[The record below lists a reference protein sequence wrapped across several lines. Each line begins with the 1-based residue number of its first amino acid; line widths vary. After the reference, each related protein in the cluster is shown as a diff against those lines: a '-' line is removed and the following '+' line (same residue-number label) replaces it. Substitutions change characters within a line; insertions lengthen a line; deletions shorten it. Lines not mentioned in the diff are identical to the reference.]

1 MAKALVTGATGFVG
15 WHIAKQL
22 LERGDTVRCL
32 VRSKGRIGGL
42 EAEEVLGDLRDR
54 ASVEASMQGCDI
66 VYHAAA
72 DYRLWAKRPQDLFDS
87 NVGGTENVL
96 NAAESAGV
104 GRVVYTSTVGCIG
117 FQEGSLGDENSA
129 VVYEDMTGAYKQSK
143 FKAEEAALRKAATGY
158 PVVIVNPT
166 APVGDH
172 DVKPTDTGKIILDF
186 LKKNMP
192 AYIETGLNFVD
203 VRDVARGHLLAAEKG
218 RSGQR
223 YILGA
228 QNLTLE
234 QVFTQLESLT
244 GIAGPKTKLPYG
256 VAYAAGLI
264 STGWS
269 SISGKEPRA
278 PIDAV
283 RMAKKKMWVSHAKA
297 ARELGFTPGPVEGAL
312 QRAVDWFRENGYVA

>member
-297 ARELGFTPGPVEGAL
+297 ARELGFAPGPVEGAL

>member
-104 GRVVYTSTVGCIG
+104 SRVVYTSTVGCIG

-234 QVFTQLESLT
+234 QVFTQLENLT

-297 ARELGFTPGPVEGAL
+297 ARELGFAPGPVEGAL